1 MGVKPGTSH
10 WVREFHR
17 LRRLDNRVL
26 RKTFGPQRGEE
37 TAEWRRLH
45 KEELYD
51 LYFSQ
56 NITRGIELRRMRWA
70 AHVAC
75 TGNRKVAYSVLVG
88 KPEGQR
94 QHGRPRPRWE
104 DNIKVDLEMG

>member
-1 MGVKPGTSH
+1 M
-10 WVREFHR
+10 
-17 LRRLDNRVL
+17 L
-26 RKTFGPQRGEE
+26 RKTFGPKRDEE

-56 NITRGIELRRMRWA
+56 NIIRGTELRRMRWA
-70 AHVAC
+70 AHVAY
-75 TGNRKVAYSVLVG
+75 TGDRKVSYIVLVG

-94 QHGRPRPRWE
+94 QLGRPRCRWE
-104 DNIKVDLEMG
+104 DNVKVDLEMG